1 MHIMEFHVEQIFF
14 ENGSKVYMYV
24 ALKGKNVFQDAV
36 LGKILLEVLYVYCI
50 QSLNTD

>member
-24 ALKGKNVFQDAV
+24 ALKSKKCLSRCSPWKNPARSPIC
-36 LGKILLEVLYVYCI
+36 ILYTESKY
-50 QSLNTD
+50 

>member
-14 ENGSKVYMYV
+14 ET
-24 ALKGKNVFQDAV
+24 LKGKNVLQDAV

-50 QSLNTD
+50 QQSLNTD

>member
-14 ENGSKVYMYV
+14 ER
-24 ALKGKNVFQDAV
+24 KNVLQDAV

-50 QSLNTD
+50 QQSLNTD